1 VAEERKENLK
11 EMGFLDHLEEL
22 RSTLVASLVAWVGA
36 SAVIWFFSGRIL
48 DFLIDHLPVK
58 DLYFFAPG
66 EAFMIRMKLTFIL
79 GALVTFPYIL
89 YRVWRFVAPAL
100 FRNEKSLVVP
110 VAAVSV
116 ALFYCGLLFAYWVM
130 MPIVLR
136 FFVEFGTESL
146 TPMLSVE
153 KYFGFVAKLSFAFG
167 IVFQLPLVV
176 ILLTSLGLVSART
189 LLRQWR
195 WAILII
201 FVVAAVF
208 TPPDPISQIFMA
220 VPLCVLFFGSV
231 AASFVIERRRKK
243 PETNS
248 GE

>member
-1 VAEERKENLK
+1 VAEERKESLK

-22 RSTLVASLVAWVGA
+22 RSTLVAALIAWTGA
-36 SAVIWFFSGRIL
+36 SVVIWFFSGRIL

-66 EAFMIRMKLTFIL
+66 EAFMVRMKLTFIL
-79 GALVTFPYIL
+79 GSLVAFPYIL

-100 FRNEKSLVVP
+100 FRKEKSLVFP
-110 VAAVSV
+110 VVMVSV
-116 ALFYCGLLFAYWVM
+116 ALFYCGLVFAYAVM
-130 MPIVLR
+130 MPLVLK
-136 FFVEFGTESL
+136 FFVEFGTSNL

-153 KYFGFVAKLSFAFG
+153 KYFAFVAKLSFAFG

-176 ILLTSLGLVSART
+176 ILLTSIGIVSART

-195 WAILII
+195 WAIVLIFI
-201 FVVAAVF
+201 VAAVF

-231 AASFVIERRRKK
+231 LASFVIERRRKK
-243 PETNS
+243 PDEPAA
-248 GE
+248 